1 MPEHARRPAWTWA
14 LLLVV
19 AGVAAGLIIS
29 SRLNLTT
36 IGGAARPPLKA
47 SPELNQMSGAIAG
60 VAAYVTPSVVNISTS
75 KTVKVENPLYPFAQ
89 EPFFRRFFGVPFKEP
104 KYRKYK
110 EQSLGSGVIVSGDGT
125 DGYIVTNN
133 HVVAG
138 AQDITV
144 LLSNKNS
151 YKGTVIGTD
160 PRSDIA
166 VVKIK
171 ASGLPAINWGDSD
184 KMRPGDMVLAVGSPF
199 GLAQTVTM
207 GIVSAVGRGNVG
219 IEDYE
224 DFIQTDAAIN
234 PGNSG
239 GALVNMKGELIG
251 INTAIFSQSGGYMGI
266 GFAIPS
272 KMARLV
278 MESIVRTGKVNWGW
292 LGVSVQDLTTDLA
305 KEFGVPTVEGALV
318 AEVLKGSPAEKA
330 GIKKGDVILSFNGKK
345 VADSTDLRNFTAMS
359 PIGTKVT
366 LGVIR
371 DKKHMT
377 VEATIG
383 RMPKMPPMVPQQQ
396 PPQGG

>member
-1 MPEHARRPAWTWA
+1 MPEKTRKAAWTWA
-14 LLLVV
+14 IVLVV
-19 AGVAAGLIIS
+19 AGIAAGLIIS

-36 IGGAARPPLKA
+36 IGGAARPPLKT
-47 SPELNQMSGAIAG
+47 SPELNQMSEAIAG

-151 YKGTVIGTD
+151 YRGTVIGTD

-171 ASGLPAINWGDSD
+171 ASGLPSVNWGDSD

-224 DFIQTDAAIN
+224 DFIQTDTAIN

-278 MESIVRTGKVNWGW
+278 MESIVKTGKVNWGW

-330 GIKKGDVILSFNGKK
+330 GIKKGDVIVSFNGKK

-371 DKKHMT
+371 DKKQIT

-383 RMPKMPPMVPQQQ
+383 RMPKLPPAVPHQ
-396 PPQGG
+396 PQGG

>member
-1 MPEHARRPAWTWA
+1 MPEHAKRSAWSWA
-14 LLLVV
+14 IVLVV
-19 AGVAAGLIIS
+19 AGIAAGLIIS

-47 SPELNQMSGAIAG
+47 SPELNQMSGAVAG

-75 KTVKVENPLYPFAQ
+75 KTVKVENPFYPFAQ
-89 EPFFRRFFGVPFKEP
+89 EPFFRRLFGVPFKEP
-104 KYRKYK
+104 KYRKFK
-110 EQSLGSGVIVSGDGT
+110 EQSLGSGVIVSADGT

-138 AQDITV
+138 AQDIKV
-144 LLSNKNS
+144 LLPNKNS

-166 VVKIK
+166 VVRIK

-251 INTAIFSQSGGYMGI
+251 INTAIFSQSGGYVGI

-278 MESIVRTGKVNWGW
+278 MESIVKTGKVNWGW

-330 GIKKGDVILSFNGKK
+330 GIKKGDVIISFNGKK

-371 DKKHMT
+371 DKKQIT

-383 RMPKMPPMVPQQQ
+383 RMPKLPPTVPQQQ
-396 PPQGG
+396 QPQG

>member
-1 MPEHARRPAWTWA
+1 MPEKTRKAAWTWA
-14 LLLVV
+14 IVLVV
-19 AGVAAGLIIS
+19 AGIAAGLIIS

-47 SPELNQMSGAIAG
+47 SPELNQMSGAVAG
-60 VAAYVTPSVVNISTS
+60 VAAYATPSVVNISTS
-75 KTVKVENPLYPFAQ
+75 KTVKVENPFYPFAQ
-89 EPFFRRFFGVPFKEP
+89 EPFFRRFFGIPFKEP
-104 KYRKYK
+104 KYRKFK
-110 EQSLGSGVIVSGDGT
+110 EQSLGSGVIVSADGT
-125 DGYIVTNN
+125 DGYIITNN

-166 VVKIK
+166 VVRIK

-184 KMRPGDMVLAVGSPF
+184 KMHPGDMVLAVGSPF

-278 MESIVRTGKVNWGW
+278 MESIVKTGKVNWGW

-330 GIKKGDVILSFNGKK
+330 GIKKGDVIVSFNGKK

-359 PIGTKVT
+359 PIGTKVA

-371 DKKHMT
+371 DKKQIT
-377 VEATIG
+377 VQATIG
-383 RMPKMPPMVPQQQ
+383 KMPKLPPTVPQQQ
-396 PPQGG
+396 QPQG